1 MGEAGRFQR
10 PGIRAKENEE
20 VIVLDTNI
28 ISAIMPEPPDS
39 SVIRFLD
46 GLILDSIWTTAITI
60 FEVRFGIERLPAGR
74 RRLEEAFLRAVE
86 RTFQGRILPFD
97 DAAAISAAIL
107 NARREQ
113 RGISMDVRDTMIAGI
128 VMSRRAEF
136 ATRNVR
142 HFADLDLAV
151 IDPWNI

>member
-1 MGEAGRFQR
+1 M
-10 PGIRAKENEE
+10 
-20 VIVLDTNI
+20 IVLDTNI

-74 RRLEEAFLRAVE
+74 RRRRREEAFPRAVE
-86 RTFQGRILPFD
+86 RTFKGRILPLEE
-97 DAAAISAAIL
+97 AAAISAAIL

>member
-1 MGEAGRFQR
+1 M
-10 PGIRAKENEE
+10 
-20 VIVLDTNI
+20 IVLDTNI

-74 RRLEEAFLRAVE
+74 RRLEEAFPRAVE

>member
-1 MGEAGRFQR
+1 
-10 PGIRAKENEE
+10 
-20 VIVLDTNI
+20 
-28 ISAIMPEPPDS
+28 MPEPPDS

-97 DAAAISAAIL
+97 EAAAISAAIL